1 MRSEVEKTVPTIEE
15 VNRQINAYPHRY
27 IFWTKKEIRALPE
40 ILDDGER
47 VLAATS
53 GMRDGATWLLVCTNR
68 RLIFL
73 NRGMFFGLRQ
83 IQMPLD
89 RIQSID
95 HSSVIAF
102 GSISVWD
109 GASAVAIGMV
119 WKPSILPFVRV
130 TEEAMYALRKGTA
143 KPAAAATATA
153 QPLDVASQIAKL
165 AELKEK
171 GHLTDAEFQAQK
183 KKLLS

>member
-1 MRSEVEKTVPTIEE
+1 MNEGQMPTLKEVKE
-15 VNRQINAYPHRY
+15 QINAYTHRY

-40 ILDDGER
+40 ILDDNER
-47 VLAATS
+47 ILAVTS
-53 GMRDGATWLLVCTNR
+53 GMRDSATWLLVCTNR

-83 IQMPLD
+83 VQVPLD

-95 HSSVIAF
+95 HSSVIVF

-109 GASAVAIGMV
+109 GASAVGIGMV
-119 WKPSILPFVRV
+119 WEPSILPFVKV
-130 TEEAMYALRKGTA
+130 TQEAMYASRKTQSH
-143 KPAAAATATA
+143 PAAPAS
-153 QPLDVASQIAKL
+153 QPPDVATQLAKL

>member
-1 MRSEVEKTVPTIEE
+1 VKKEGTMPSIDEIHD
-15 VNRQINAYPHRY
+15 QIDAYPHRY

-40 ILDDGER
+40 ILDDDEHI
-47 VLAATS
+47 LALTS
-53 GMRDGATWLLVCTNR
+53 GMRDSSTWLIVCTNR

-83 IQMPLD
+83 IQLPLD

-109 GASAVAIGMV
+109 GASSISIGMV
-119 WKPSILPFVRV
+119 WAPSIVPFVRA
-130 TEEAMYALRKGTA
+130 TEEAMYALRKGTT
-143 KPAAAATATA
+143 KPAATASA
-153 QPLDVASQIAKL
+153 SIDVASQLAKL

-171 GHLTDAEFQAQK
+171 GHLTQAEFETQK

>member
-1 MRSEVEKTVPTIEE
+1 MPTLEE
-15 VNRQINAYPHRY
+15 VKRQIDAYPHRY

-40 ILDDGER
+40 ILKNDEKIR
-47 VLAATS
+47 AVTS
-53 GMRDGATWLLVCTNR
+53 GMMDGTTWLTVCTNQ

-73 NRGMFFGLRQ
+73 NRGMFYGLRQ
-83 IQMPLD
+83 VQLPLD

-95 HSSVIAF
+95 HSAGIGF

-109 GASAVAIGMV
+109 GASSFSINMV
-119 WKPSILPFVRV
+119 LSSSITPFVRA
-130 TEEAMYALRKGTA
+130 TEEAMYALRKGHIASATS
-143 KPAAAATATA
+143 PAT
-153 QPLDVASQIAKL
+153 DVASQIAKL

-183 KKLLS
+183 KKLLG